1 LFSFLRKEQIRIQKE
16 QEKELRELQRRQ
28 AHSKKLEEENR
39 KRKEAE
45 EMIKLLENEER
56 ELVNRLRRTQAMQQ
70 EVRTKG
76 QTNLTNFGLI
86 IFLFYYFIYLGLY
99 GFTAL
104 FEYLK
109 HWNLRSSNCYRDF
122 DCAWIYFFVFRFV
135 FPFS

>member
-70 EVRTKG
+70 EVRTKE
-76 QTNLTNFGLI
+76 QTNLT
-86 IFLFYYFIYLGLY
+86 IF
-99 GFTAL
+99 
-104 FEYLK
+104 
-109 HWNLRSSNCYRDF
+109 WF
-122 DCAWIYFFVFRFV
+122 DYFFYSIILFI
-135 FPFS
+135 